1 MVTPVTSLTTRVKD
15 VVLSTSLMVE
25 KHIMIFFCWEWFLR
39 YIIKLL
45 PKIHFVFFRREAGN
59 CRICYSADAVGDV
72 NLGGKATKVVTKVR
86 CMFYLLNELIWVVI
100 ESKWDYLGPNSTVL
114 MLQYSMCTVTS
125 PYFIKF
131 WYLMISS
138 SLSSELGL
146 KLKTQ
151 CQTYFLF

>member
-25 KHIMIFFCWEWFLR
+25 KYIMIFFAESDFLR

-86 CMFYLLNELIWVVI
+86 CMFYVLNELQLHQI
-100 ESKWDYLGPNSTVL
+100 SLNSDKKTKKVL
-114 MLQYSMCTVTS
+114 YRT
-125 PYFIKF
+125 
-131 WYLMISS
+131 YLMNGSS
-138 SLSSELGL
+138 VRG
-146 KLKTQ
+146 K
-151 CQTYFLF
+151 